1 MKLECSGSFD
11 KTFSFLE
18 KAQRAYIE
26 KILNKYGKV
35 GVELLSSATPVRTGK
50 TASSW
55 GYEIERSE
63 DGIYTLY
70 WKNSNVVKGINIALI
85 LQTGH
90 GTKNGG
96 YVSGINYIDPALEP
110 LFKKLADDI
119 WHEVT
124 G

>member
-26 KILNKYGKV
+26 RILNKYGKV

>member
-55 GYEIERSE
+55 GYEIEHSE
-63 DGIYTLY
+63 DDIYTLY

>member
-119 WHEVT
+119 WQEVT

>member
-55 GYEIERSE
+55 GYEIEHSE
-63 DGIYTLY
+63 DSIYTLY

>member
-55 GYEIERSE
+55 GYEIEHSE